1 MSTWKEL
8 NIEAKKSLR
17 SNDLLQARL
26 YIEDALQLAPTEPQ
40 ILNTAVSIYSKSN
53 EHEIALRY
61 ANKLIEIQTN
71 QYKGFLFAGKSLTA
85 LQRYEEAEEV
95 IKLGLKKSPNQKN
108 LISLLSALSRK
119 SGKVEKA
126 LEYSKKLIEMS
137 PENVGNY
144 GQAARDLCSL
154 ERFEEAQKQI
164 NDGLSHFPN
173 NRYLLTIASDIY
185 RNSGQY
191 KEALQFSEQLA
202 EKYPEELKGYTRVV
216 QNLISL
222 ELYEKAKATIS
233 NSKAKFPNHPE
244 LIKIDKLIDRLMTA
258 ETKSA
263 DTKQKTSN
271 KNIFQRIYK
280 ILSTVRK

>member
-53 EHEIALRY
+53 EHEITLRY

-137 PENVGNY
+137 PENIGNY

>member
-1 MSTWKEL
+1 MDTWRELNTNAKEL
-8 NIEAKKSLR
+8 LR
-17 SNDLLQARL
+17 KNDLSQAKSC
-26 YIEDALQLAPTEPQ
+26 IEKALQLAPAEPQ
-40 ILNTAVSIYSKSN
+40 ILTTAISIYSKTN
-53 EHEIALRY
+53 EHEIVLQY

-85 LQRYEEAEEV
+85 LERYEEAEEV
-95 IKLGLKKSPNQKN
+95 IKLGLKKVPNQKN
-108 LISLLSALSRK
+108 LISLLSALSRR
-119 SGKVEKA
+119 SGEVEKS
-126 LEYSKKLIEMS
+126 LEYSKKLIEIS

-164 NDGLSHFPN
+164 NDGLSKFPN

-185 RNSGQY
+185 RTSGQH

-202 EKYPEELKGYTRVV
+202 EKYPEELRSYPRVV

-222 ELYEKAKATIS
+222 ERYEQAKERIS
-233 NSKAKFPNHPE
+233 EGLAKFPNHPE
-244 LIKIDKLIDRLMTA
+244 LIKIDKLINRLMTA
-258 ETKSA
+258 ETKST
-263 DTKQKTSN
+263 DTKPKLSN

-280 ILSTVRK
+280 ILSAARK